1 MMEAPMLRIL
11 AAAACAASLF
21 TYAAQASAPD
31 CPNAGMV
38 RFGVVPGED
47 TMQLG
52 PIYDRIG
59 KLLAERLDCGVA
71 IQFGTNYT
79 ATIEAMRSGRVE
91 IGVYGAFSYVLA
103 HQVAG
108 AEAVAGYANADG
120 KPSTYTASIV
130 TWPGTGITSLK
141 DIVGKSFAFS
151 DPASTSGHLIPAYGL
166 RKNGIDPDYDI
177 KPIYTG
183 THTASFEA
191 IRNHKVLIGEMNS
204 TVISAASVQGIYHPD
219 DYVRLW
225 LSDPIPGGPF
235 AIRSNLQP
243 GFKSRLTEALRTL
256 DLTSLP
262 ERDMKILGRAGS
274 HGLVAVT
281 DADYNGIRDV
291 VQVLHIDLSK
301 MNE

>member
-1 MMEAPMLRIL
+1 
-11 AAAACAASLF
+11 
-21 TYAAQASAPD
+21 
-31 CPNAGMV
+31 V

-47 TMQLG
+47 TMQLT

-59 KLLAERLDCGVA
+59 KLLAKRLDCE
-71 IQFGTNYT
+71 ITILFGTNYT
-79 ATIEAMRSGRVE
+79 ATIEAMRAGRIE

-108 AEAVAGYANADG
+108 AEAVASYANAEG

-130 TWPGTGITSLK
+130 TWPGTGINSLK

-166 RKNGIDPDYDI
+166 RKNGIDPDHDI
-177 KPIYTG
+177 KPVYTG

-191 IRNHKVLIGEMNS
+191 IRNHKVQVGEMNS
-204 TVISAASVQGIYHPD
+204 TVISAATVQGIYRPD

-235 AIRSNLQP
+235 AIRGNLQP
-243 GFKSRLTEALRTL
+243 SFKMRLTEALRTL

-262 ERDMKILGRAGS
+262 ERDMKILGRVGS

-291 VQVLHIDLSK
+291 VQVLHVDLSK

>member
-1 MMEAPMLRIL
+1 MLRIL
-11 AAAACAASLF
+11 AAAACAVSLF
-21 TYAAQASAPD
+21 AYAAQAAAPD
-31 CPNAGMV
+31 CPNGGTV

-52 PIYDRIG
+52 PIDDRIG

-71 IQFGTNYT
+71 LQFGTNYT
-79 ATIEAMRSGRVE
+79 ATIEAMRAGRIE
-91 IGVYGAFSYVLA
+91 LGVYGAFSYVLA
-103 HQVAG
+103 HKVAD
-108 AEAVAGYANADG
+108 AEAVAGYANAEG
-120 KPSTYTASIV
+120 RPSTYTASIV
-130 TWPGTGITSLK
+130 TWQGTGINSLK

-166 RKNGIDPDYDI
+166 RKNGIDPDHDI

-191 IRNHKVLIGEMNS
+191 IRNHKVLVGEMNS
-204 TVISAASVQGIYHPD
+204 TVISAASVQGIYRPD

-225 LSDPIPGGPF
+225 LSAPIPGGPF
-235 AIRSNLQP
+235 AVRGNLQP
-243 GFKSRLTEALRTL
+243 GFKTRLTEALHTL
-256 DLTSLP
+256 DLSSLP
-262 ERDMKILGRAGS
+262 ERDMKILGSAGS
-274 HGLVAVT
+274 RGLIAVT

-301 MNE
+301 LNE

>member
-1 MMEAPMLRIL
+1 MVRLL
-11 AAAACAASLF
+11 VAAACAASLF
-21 TYAAQASAPD
+21 TSAAQATAPD
-31 CPNAGMV
+31 CPNGGTV

-59 KLLAERLDCGVA
+59 KLLADRLDCRVTV
-71 IQFGTNYT
+71 QFGTNYT
-79 ATIEAMRSGRVE
+79 ATIEAMRAGRIE

-103 HQVAG
+103 HQVGG
-108 AEAVAGYANADG
+108 AEAIAGYADTQG

-130 TWPGTGITSLK
+130 TWPGTGISSLK

-166 RKNGIDPDYDI
+166 CKNGIDPDKDI
-177 KPIYTG
+177 KPVYTG

-191 IRNHKVLIGEMNS
+191 IRNHKVLVGEMNS
-204 TVISAASVQGIYHPD
+204 TVIAAATVQGIFHPE

-235 AIRSNLQP
+235 TVRGNLEP
-243 GFKSRLTEALRTL
+243 GFKARLTEALRTL
-256 DLTSLP
+256 DLSGMP

-274 HGLVAVT
+274 KGLTAVT
-281 DADYNGIRDV
+281 DASYDSIRDV
-291 VQVLHIDLSK
+291 VQVLHIDLRK

>member
-1 MMEAPMLRIL
+1 MLRFL
-11 AAAACAASLF
+11 TATF
-21 TYAAQASAPD
+21 YAAYLLTVGAHAAAPD
-31 CPNAGMV
+31 CPDGGTV

-47 TMQLG
+47 TMTLG
-52 PIYDRIG
+52 PIYDRIA
-59 KLLAERLDCGVA
+59 KLMAERLDCGVKV
-71 IQFGTNYT
+71 QFGTSYT
-79 ATIEAMRSGRVE
+79 ATIEAMRAGRLE

-103 HQVAG
+103 HQMAG
-108 AEAVAGYANADG
+108 AEAVAGYANAEG

-130 TWPGTGITSLK
+130 TWPGSGITSLK

-166 RKNGIDPDYDI
+166 RKNGIDPDRDI
-177 KPIYTG
+177 RPMYTG

-191 IRNHKVLIGEMNS
+191 LRNHKVLVGEMNS
-204 TVISAASVQGIYHPD
+204 TVISAATVQGIYHAD

-235 AIRSNLQP
+235 TVRGNLP
-243 GFKSRLTEALRTL
+243 AEFKARLTGVLRTL
-256 DLTSLP
+256 DLSNLP
-262 ERDMKILGRAGS
+262 DRDMKILGRAGS
-274 HGLVAVT
+274 HGLVPVN

>member
-1 MMEAPMLRIL
+1 M
-11 AAAACAASLF
+11 
-21 TYAAQASAPD
+21 TGVAQATAPD
-31 CPNAGMV
+31 CPNDGTV

-47 TMQLG
+47 TMQLS
-52 PIYDRIG
+52 PIYARIG
-59 KLLAERLDCGVA
+59 KLLADRLDCAVTV
-71 IQFGTNYT
+71 QFGTNYT
-79 ATIEAMRSGRVE
+79 ATIEAMRAKRID

-103 HQVAG
+103 HQVGG
-108 AEAVAGYANADG
+108 AEAVAAYDNPTG
-120 KPSTYTASIV
+120 KAATYTASIV
-130 TWPGTGITSLK
+130 TWPGSGISSLQ

-166 RKNGIDPDYDI
+166 RKNGIDPDHDI
-177 KPIYTG
+177 KPMYTG

-191 IRNHKVLIGEMNS
+191 IRNHKVLVGEMNS
-204 TVISAASVQGIYHPD
+204 TVISAATVQGSYRPD

-235 AIRSNLQP
+235 TVRGSLPP
-243 GFKSRLTEALRTL
+243 GFKARLTEALQTL
-256 DLTSLP
+256 DLRSMP

-274 HGLVAVT
+274 HGLVAVS

-291 VQVLHIDLSK
+291 VQVLHIDLSQ

>member
-1 MMEAPMLRIL
+1 MHRLLPV
-11 AAAACAASLF
+11 AACAACLF
-21 TYAAQASAPD
+21 TATAQASAPD
-31 CPNAGMV
+31 CPNGCTV

-47 TMQLG
+47 TMQLT
-52 PIYDRIG
+52 PIYARIG
-59 KLLAERLDCGVA
+59 KLLADRLDCAVTV
-71 IQFGTNYT
+71 QFGTNYT
-79 ATIEAMRSGRVE
+79 ATIEAMRAERIE
-91 IGVYGAFSYVLA
+91 LGVYGAFSYVLA
-103 HQVAG
+103 HKVAG
-108 AEAVAGYANADG
+108 AEAVAGYANPEG

-166 RKNGIDPDYDI
+166 RKNGIDPDHNI
-177 KPIYTG
+177 KPVYTG

-191 IRNHKVLIGEMNS
+191 IRNHKVLVGEMNS
-204 TVISAASVQGIYHPD
+204 TVISAATVQGIYRPD

-235 AIRSNLQP
+235 AVRGNLPP
-243 GFKSRLTEALRTL
+243 GFKARLTQALQSL

-281 DADYNGIRDV
+281 DASYDGIRDV